1 MRSLLLLLA
10 LLIPV
15 TSVFPAGTP
24 LPAATADPGA
34 TNRPA
39 TSPGPGPPAVTDP
52 ARFTW
57 PLPVPHPVVR
67 PFVPPAT
74 PYGPGHRGVDLAG
87 RPGVAVTAAGDGVVV
102 HAGPLAGRGVVSIA
116 HANGLRTTYEPVEA
130 AVVAGARVTRGEVV
144 GHLARGHDGCVDA
157 AACLHWGALRGD
169 EYLDP
174 LGLLT
179 SGRVRLL
186 PWRDPEDAEGA

>member
-1 MRSLLLLLA
+1 MPSLLLLFA

-15 TSVFPAGTP
+15 TSVVPACTP
-24 LPAATADPGA
+24 LPPATADPGT

-39 TSPGPGPPAVTDP
+39 APPGGGPGPPGDP

-57 PLPVPHPVVR
+57 PLPAPHPVVR

-87 RPGVAVTAAGDGVVV
+87 QPGSAVTAAGDGVVV
-102 HAGPLAGRGVVSIA
+102 HAGPVAGRGVVSIV

-130 AVVAGARVTRGEVV
+130 AVAAGARVTRGEVI
-144 GHLARGHDGCVDA
+144 GHLARGHDGCVNA

-186 PWRDPEDAEGA
+186 PWEEPEKV

>member
-1 MRSLLLLLA
+1 MPSFLLVFA

-15 TSVFPAGTP
+15 TSVFPAHAP
-24 LPAATADPGA
+24 LPAATADPG
-34 TNRPA
+34 TTP
-39 TSPGPGPPAVTDP
+39 STDP

-57 PLPVPHPVVR
+57 PLPAPHPVVR

-87 RPGVAVTAAGDGVVV
+87 LPGAAVTAAGDGVVA
-102 HAGPLAGRGVVSIA
+102 HAGPLAGRGVVSIV
-116 HANGLRTTYEPVEA
+116 HADGLRTTYEPVDA
-130 AVVAGARVTRGEVV
+130 AVAAGARVTRGEVI
-144 GHLARGHDGCVDA
+144 GHLARGHGGCDA

-186 PWRDPEDAEGA
+186 PWKEPEEG